1 MMSQKWA
8 AAKAQ
13 ALQDLE
19 TRFIQQTATILGC
32 YDHLLPEHIRLDLQ
46 EQHCNDHKVPDDL
59 WLEFINA
66 AFDGNPET
74 LDREGGE
81 QQLEVHARKEADKFW
96 IEAAGAAKKAQ
107 ALKEMEERF
116 RQEFIK
122 PGLDKILLELVE
134 SLPENIREDFFR
146 VRYEIVDEVQEI
158 LNERVE
164 QNFGVGDHE
173 KRLKIRA
180 WEESQR
186 FRIDAAADKRAAK
199 KLQPLQDMKKGFIL
213 DRLDRFLRGSPKYV
227 KQHLIREH
235 TEYSVPADMQ
245 LRFIDDIERR
255 FRKVDYQEVIKARI
269 WEGYERSKMPLIKRS
284 LVTVGVMLSSFFVP
298 GNNKVTKLQSSRVD
312 GSKEQGRGTWEYSVS
327 YDYGWDVQIV
337 EDGVLGDFGHHLLCG
352 HAQLQV
358 QPWKLGEIASGYLP
372 NRNA

>member
-19 TRFIQQTATILGC
+19 TRFIQQTATILSC
-32 YDHLLPEHIRLDLQ
+32 YDDLLPEHIRLDLQ

-59 WLEFINA
+59 WLKFINA

-74 LDREGGE
+74 LDREGGGAT
-81 QQLEVHARKEADKFW
+81 QDKFW

-134 SLPENIREDFFR
+134 SLPEDIREDFFR

-186 FRIDAAADKRAAK
+186 FRMDAAADKRAAK
-199 KLQPLQDMKKGFIL
+199 KLQALQDMKKGFIL

-235 TEYSVPADMQ
+235 TEYSVPANMQ
-245 LRFIDDIERR
+245 LRFIDGIERK
-255 FRKVDYQEVIKARI
+255 FRKLDYQEVIKARI
-269 WEGYERSKMPLIKRS
+269 WEGYERSKMPLIKSTLFHVTMDGMPKS
-284 LVTVGVMLSSFFVP
+284 LKMVCWVTSVVIFFAAMLSC
-298 GNNKVTKLQSSRVD
+298 K
-312 GSKEQGRGTWEYSVS
+312 
-327 YDYGWDVQIV
+327 
-337 EDGVLGDFGHHLLCG
+337 
-352 HAQLQV
+352 V

-372 NRNA
+372 DRNA

>member
-19 TRFIQQTATILGC
+19 TRFIQQTATILSC
-32 YDHLLPEHIRLDLQ
+32 YDDLLPEHIRLDLQ

-59 WLEFINA
+59 WLKFINA

-81 QQLEVHARKEADKFW
+81 QLKVHARKEADKFW

-134 SLPENIREDFFR
+134 SLPEDIREDFFR

-186 FRIDAAADKRAAK
+186 FRMDAAADKRAAK
-199 KLQPLQDMKKGFIL
+199 KLQALQDMKKGFIL

-235 TEYSVPADMQ
+235 TEYSVPANMQ
-245 LRFIDDIERR
+245 LRFIDDIERK
-255 FRKVDYQEVIKARI
+255 FRKLDYQEVIKARI
-269 WEGYERSKMPLIKRS
+269 WEGYERSKMPLIKREY
-284 LVTVGVMLSSFFVP
+284 TVSC
-298 GNNKVTKLQSSRVD
+298 
-312 GSKEQGRGTWEYSVS
+312 E
-327 YDYGWDVQIV
+327 YGWDAQIA
-337 EDGVLGDFGHHLLCG
+337 EDGVLGDFGCHLLCG
-352 HAQLQV
+352 HAQ
-358 QPWKLGEIASGYLP
+358 PAKYNHGSSEKLLLATSPIETPDIENPAPTAY
-372 NRNA
+372 